1 MAGSCGP
8 VLSGLFNVEATS
20 RPPYFEIRQIV
31 DGNSRIPVRKLGLR
45 ELNLVF
51 VGFQFLLLFE
61 IDSKKDEERTSLVV

>member
-51 VGFQFLLLFE
+51 VGE
-61 IDSKKDEERTSLVV
+61 KT